1 MVRPEV
7 INHTKKGNTISR
19 TNKIGQRKNSQQKI
33 SNLSLIWEFL
43 MREDFLK
50 KEKRKIFTQSL
61 WSIRKDWIFMVCREE
76 NSRAI
81 FQRQKTKDKVQKTKW
96 RKFFKSLK
104 MTDFQHRVYSALKLI
119 PRGKVTTYKLL

>member
-1 MVRPEV
+1 MVRQEV
-7 INHTKKGNTISR
+7 INPIKRGHIILKI
-19 TNKIGQRKNSQQKI
+19 NKLGQRKNSQQKI

-76 NSRAI
+76 NSFRHSRILNIANA
-81 FQRQKTKDKVQKTKW
+81 K
-96 RKFFKSLK
+96 
-104 MTDFQHRVYSALKLI
+104 
-119 PRGKVTTYKLL
+119 